1 MEKPALRSSLLEI
14 QYGCRSSRWLN
25 CIRLQEVMWLN
36 TSNTYMMNGN
46 WKSLQPVGDS
56 DKFAKRVIG
65 RCHVNTSYA
74 APTYVYER
82 LCNTT

>member
-14 QYGCRSSRWLN
+14 QYGCRSSRCLN

-65 RCHVNTSYA
+65 RCT
-74 APTYVYER
+74 
-82 LCNTT
+82 